1 MTDRS
6 IVGAEGDD
14 SPMTPEEIAD
24 IESEAAALFEMGSNY
39 CGNCGSRLPA
49 EAIPKCGQCGAP
61 IPR

>member
-1 MTDRS
+1 
-6 IVGAEGDD
+6 
-14 SPMTPEEIAD
+14 MTPEEIAD